1 MKLPGGRKAL
11 IAIVPV
17 ALAAGLYVGYTQ
29 VVHASVPAVPDP
41 GPGQHGA
48 MLALDSRVINLAPG
62 GAYRYAKVA
71 VTVELRPDS
80 ASFYAMAGDARA
92 TAETTITSEYTDDVP
107 LLLDALG
114 QVVSAKSSDDLVSA
128 AGRDALKS
136 QLLAAMRQA
145 IGQKPVI
152 DVYLTDFVM
161 Q

>member
-1 MKLPGGRKAL
+1 MKLPGGRKAI
-11 IAIVPV
+11 IAIIPV
-17 ALAAGLYVGYTQ
+17 ALLIGGFAGYTQ
-29 VVHASVPAVPDP
+29 IAHASAPAVPDP
-41 GPGQHGA
+41 GVGQHGA

-80 ASFYAMAGDARA
+80 ASFYAMTGDARA
-92 TAETTITSEYTDDVP
+92 NAETAITSEYTDDVP

-114 QVVSAKSSDDLVSA
+114 QVVSAKTSDDLVSA